1 MKMLGDINH
10 NPEIVIVTSKKVPV
24 DATKMA
30 PEVGI
35 DPRVFGQLQ
44 INVYTAGV

>member
-1 MKMLGDINH
+1 MKVLGDINH